1 MMEAQVARAKALKKT
16 EIRRKSSRKLLNDD
30 DTIFDPEGALMD
42 VRTGD
47 TPKDV
52 PANLFLFKPAGSK

>member
-1 MMEAQVARAKALKKT
+1 MVQAKD
-16 EIRRKSSRKLLNDD
+16 RRNPLGEDN
-30 DTIFDPEGALMD
+30 TIFDPEGALMD
-42 VRTGD
+42 VRAGD